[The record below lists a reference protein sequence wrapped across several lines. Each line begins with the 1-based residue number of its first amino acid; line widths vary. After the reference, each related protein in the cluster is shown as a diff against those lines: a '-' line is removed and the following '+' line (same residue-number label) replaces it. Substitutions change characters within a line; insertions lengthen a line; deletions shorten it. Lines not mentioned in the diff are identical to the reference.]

1 MMNKSLPLEAAWGG
15 GARLSR
21 RLDDLTNE
29 IVWTPAGLDF
39 LTSRNVQTQAPKP
52 RLGVAATADSAKS
65 KTPFPT
71 GRKLDEQ
78 IFTFLPTGRKNINI
92 PLDIY

>member
-1 MMNKSLPLEAAWGG
+1 MNKSLPLEAAWGG

-39 LTSRNVQTQAPKP
+39 LTNTNVQTQAPQP
-52 RLGVAATADSAKS
+52 RLGGAATADSAKS
-65 KTPFPT
+65 KTSFPT
-71 GRKLDEQ
+71 GRKIDEQ
-78 IFTFLPTGRKNINI
+78 ISTFLPTGRKNPYIS
-92 PLDIY
+92 LDIY